1 MLVLL
6 GVISVQPVMAKT
18 NFMTTDVP
26 VADYSKQALQTSL
39 QEALSQ
45 VLVKVSGNPSVMT
58 LPQVQNELQH
68 INSMVSA
75 YSYDNNLATDGKP
88 GLSLKVAFNDHS
100 IKRLLRSA
108 GQPVWSADRPTT
120 LVWLQVQHQNGD
132 VDMIAP
138 SGVADSP
145 LASAL
150 NQDAQARG
158 LTLMFPMFDL
168 EDQSNMGSE
177 RRGQGLNVSQIQQ
190 ASSRYH
196 VMSMLA
202 GVVHEVG
209 GHWQADWLYI
219 LDGAPI
225 RWQDEADS
233 PQALAAQAVNELAG
247 SMISQ
252 LAMASPEQSE
262 ATVILHVRGI
272 DDLSQYAMVQ
282 DYLQGLNPVT
292 KVSLETVDPDE
303 LVLRVRFQ
311 GQLNE
316 LKRSIQSGHRMNPSS
331 SDWLQ
336 QDDSPTLAYH
346 WLGGVG

>member
-1 MLVLL
+1 M
-6 GVISVQPVMAKT
+6 VQPLEAKT
-18 NFMTTDVP
+18 NFMTADVP
-26 VADYSKQALQTSL
+26 VADYSKQALGASL
-39 QEALSQ
+39 QVALAQ

-58 LPQVQNELQH
+58 LPQVQNELRH
-68 INSMVSA
+68 LNRMISA
-75 YSYDNNLATDGKP
+75 YSYDNNVQTNGRKDMV
-88 GLSLKVAFNDHS
+88 LKVAFNDHA
-100 IKRLLRSA
+100 IKRLLRAA
-108 GQPVWSADRPTT
+108 GQPVWSADRPST

-132 VDMIAP
+132 FDMVAP
-138 SGVADSP
+138 SGVSDSP

-158 LTLMFPMFDL
+158 LTLMFPMLDL
-168 EDQSNMGSE
+168 EDQSNLGIE
-177 RRGQGLNVSQIQQ
+177 RHGQVLNVSQIQQ

-202 GVVHEVG
+202 GVAHEVG

-233 PQALAAQAVNELAG
+233 AQALASQAVNELAG

-252 LAMASPEQSE
+252 LAMASPEQGE

-272 DDLSQYAMVQ
+272 GDLSQYAMVQ

-303 LVLRVRFQ
+303 LILRVRFQ
-311 GQLNE
+311 GQLSE

-336 QDDSPTLAYH
+336 QDDSPSLAYH